1 MEKFLMADP
10 KFASGLSPL
19 DQIRLAEAEITRKNV
34 TAREASERTIA
45 EARAR
50 ATLLKKQ
57 AHETGTRE
65 GQIHFKE
72 IVSKAEEEARAI
84 VAHAHNQAAELGRKG
99 QARMEVAIQEA
110 ICIVLGLNGGGS
122 SNES

>member
-1 MEKFLMADP
+1 MADP